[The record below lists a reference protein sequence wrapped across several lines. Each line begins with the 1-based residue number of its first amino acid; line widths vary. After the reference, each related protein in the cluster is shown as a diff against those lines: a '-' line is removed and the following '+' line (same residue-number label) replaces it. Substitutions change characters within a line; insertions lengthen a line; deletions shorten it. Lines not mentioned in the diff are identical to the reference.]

1 MEIYKNSTL
10 SVSERVEDLLSKMT
24 LKEKLSQLRCGGCLI
39 TIEEFYKDSQ
49 NGIDSMDSEIYS
61 FKDFDVTL
69 INKLQKFAVEKTRL
83 GIPLFFAVE
92 GQHGVSLPF
101 ATIFP
106 TAGCVSATFDDDLAY
121 RMAVAEAKE
130 GRAIGVNK
138 MYAPNVDISQD
149 ARWGRSEEN
158 FGEDPYLTGKMGASM
173 VRGLQEN
180 GICATVKHYLAYGTP
195 ERGLNLSPTH
205 MGERDVREYM
215 LPPFRECIK
224 AGAMGIMPSY
234 SELDGIPLHISKY
247 WMKDVLRDELGFDG
261 VVITDYGANG
271 LIRSKRC
278 ISSDR
283 ELGELFLDAMIN
295 MEACSPVGYQ
305 NKEFIEGIEKGEI
318 DVKRIDELVRQVLQ
332 VKFKL
337 GLFENPYF
345 DEENWKE
352 KVYTK
357 EHRALSYEIAS
368 KGITMLKNDGVLPF
382 KKENIKIALVGPN
395 GNIAQVGNYCYND
408 YSFDPDKKVS
418 NSVFSRTATLFDGLK
433 KVFGDQNVTFEQ
445 GVGFATYNKE
455 KVQKALDI
463 CKTADVIIF
472 AGGQNSI
479 GKFGGDQSDENEI
492 STTSSDAPTSGE
504 GYDTASTDLSIPQK
518 NFVKKLAKL
527 GKPIVGVLYGG
538 KPTSITDE
546 LPLLN
551 AVLLGYGIGSD
562 GNYAMADIIKGTV
575 CPSGKLPFSVPRSAG
590 HIPCYYNR
598 KEQGGGNQYKRHGSY
613 DTPGMDYVFDNPFAL
628 FEFGYGL
635 SYTNFEYSNFT
646 AKKVGESIKCKVSIA
661 NTGDMDGDESVLV
674 FGRNMR
680 TKVVT
685 AIFKKLVYFK
695 RISLK
700 KGEKK
705 DLEFEIPFENFYYV
719 GVDMKMTAPTESIKL
734 MMANQEI
741 FVEI

>member
-1 MEIYKNSTL
+1 MKKYKNHL
-10 SVSERVEDLLSKMT
+10 FSVEERTADLLSKMT
-24 LKEKLSQLRCGGCLI
+24 LEEKLSQLRCGGCLL
-39 TIEEFYKDSQ
+39 TMEQFYEDTQK
-49 NGIDSMDSEIYS
+49 NINSMDSEIYS
-61 FKDFDVTL
+61 FLDFDFTL

-106 TAGCVSATFDDDLAY
+106 TAGCIGATFDESYAY
-121 RMAVAEAKE
+121 KMAVAEAKE
-130 GRAIGVNK
+130 GRAIGVNR
-138 MYAPNVDISQD
+138 MYAPNVDITQD

-173 VRGLQEN
+173 VKGLQEN
-180 GICATVKHYLAYGTP
+180 GICATVKHYIAYGTP
-195 ERGLNLSPTH
+195 ERGLNLSPIH

-234 SELDGIPLHISKY
+234 SELDGVPLHISKY

-261 VVITDYGANG
+261 IVITDYGANG
-271 LIRSKRC
+271 LIRSRRC
-278 ISSDR
+278 VSSDR

-305 NKEFIEGIEKGEI
+305 NEGFLNGLKNGEI
-318 DVKRIDELVRQVLQ
+318 DIARIDELVTQVLK

-345 DEENWKE
+345 DEKTWKD

-368 KGITMLKNDGVLPF
+368 KGITMLKNDGVLPLR
-382 KKENIKIALVGPN
+382 EGVKIALVGPN
-395 GNIAQVGNYCYND
+395 GDIAQVGNYCYNN
-408 YSFDPDKKVS
+408 YSFDPGKEVD
-418 NSVFSRTATLFDGLK
+418 SVYLKTATLKDGLE
-433 KVFGDQNVTFEQ
+433 KVFGKDSVLFQKA
-445 GVGFATYNKE
+445 VGFATFDE
-455 KVQKALDI
+455 KMVQKAVDI
-463 CKTADVIIF
+463 CAEADVIVF

-479 GKFGGDQSDENEI
+479 GKFGGDQGDEREVYAP
-492 STTSSDAPTSGE
+492 SSDAPTSGE

-518 NFVKKLAKL
+518 KLVKLLAKT
-527 GKPIVGVLYGG
+527 GKPIVAVLYGG

-546 LPLLN
+546 LPILN

-562 GNYAMADIIKGTV
+562 GNYAMADIIKGNIN
-575 CPSGKLPFSVPRSAG
+575 PSGKLPFSIPRSAG

-598 KEQGGGNQYKRHGSY
+598 KEQGGGNQYKKHGSY
-613 DTPGMDYVFDNPFAL
+613 ENPGMDFVFDNPFAL
-628 FEFGYGL
+628 FSFGYGL
-635 SYTNFEYSNFT
+635 SYTTFNYT
-646 AKKVGESIKCKVSIA
+646 DLVAQKVGDTIKVSVKVQNA
-661 NTGDMDGDESVLV
+661 GAMDGDESVLV

-680 TKVVT
+680 TKIVT
-685 AIFKKLVYFK
+685 AIYKKLVNFK
-695 RISLK
+695 RIHLK
-700 KGEKK
+700 KGESKVV
-705 DLEFEIPFENFYYV
+705 EFDIPFENFYYV
-719 GVDMKMTAPTESIKL
+719 GVDMKLTPPRESIKIMVGDL
-734 MMANQEI
+734 ETI
-741 FVEI
+741 IGI